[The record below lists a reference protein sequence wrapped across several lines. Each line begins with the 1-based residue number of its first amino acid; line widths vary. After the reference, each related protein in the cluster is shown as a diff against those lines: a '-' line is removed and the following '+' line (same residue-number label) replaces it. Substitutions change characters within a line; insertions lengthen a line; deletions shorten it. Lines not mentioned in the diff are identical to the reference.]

1 MSKMRKIAKSF
12 IENLVSRNV
21 MKLENLSTSEL
32 AKMLADEMADEM
44 KYGKPSQDWFI
55 KYTTKDLVAYL
66 EKLTEGGLD
75 EEKLEILFSIIN
87 ILFQR
92 FREYNHL
99 TGDDN
104 MKVKPELVDKVLFP
118 KQKIPPVKPTD
129 NFKIDSWSEL
139 DIEIRDVSHT
149 TIHFHKMIMGKPSK
163 DKRVTKTLKELG
175 WGDATITIFKF
186 LSMTKSVPYG
196 NKNAIYRV
204 NKSLRELFHMQDKG
218 VCVTTKNGEIST
230 KVHITYYDK
239 NNSLVT
245 NHNIH
250 HDAPEDKTEEIPSND
265 DYENGLSSYDEENIG
280 CQTGERPDEDTNEL
294 DFNY

>member
-1 MSKMRKIAKSF
+1 
-12 IENLVSRNV
+12 
-21 MKLENLSTSEL
+21 MKLGDVSTSEL
-32 AKMLADEMADEM
+32 AEMLADEMVDEM
-44 KYGKPSQDWFI
+44 KYGRPSQDWLI
-55 KYTTKDLVAYL
+55 KYTTKDLVIYQK
-66 EKLTEGGLD
+66 KLLKEGLD
-75 EEKLEILFSIIN
+75 EDKSEVLFSIIN

-92 FREYNHL
+92 FREYNLL

-104 MKVKPELVDKVLFP
+104 IKVSPEVVDKVLFP
-118 KQKIPPVKPTD
+118 KQKILPVKPTD

-218 VCVTTKNGEIST
+218 VCVTTKNGDIST

-239 NNSLVT
+239 SNSLVT

-265 DYENGLSSYDEENIG
+265 DYEDGLSNYDEENIG
-280 CQTGERPDEDTNEL
+280 CQADERPDDDKQEL
-294 DFNY
+294 NFDY